1 MKHYRDFNKE
11 HFLSKFMN
19 QGFYLIDVVKCPIDK
34 LPKDEKEKAIVSC
47 TQYLRNEVD
56 SLIFNRIIVIGKSS
70 FRIVRRSLDPSFDPV
85 VISLPFG
92 SQRNV
97 EDYMSELKR
106 NLIYHGYVHD
116 ESGGLHAK
124 NTC

>member
-34 LPKDEKEKAIVSC
+34 LPKDEKEEAIVSC

-70 FRIVRRSLDPSFDPV
+70 FRIVRRSLILALIPSLSPYRSV
-85 VISLPFG
+85 
-92 SQRNV
+92 RR
-97 EDYMSELKR
+97 EMLK
-106 NLIYHGYVHD
+106 
-116 ESGGLHAK
+116 
-124 NTC
+124 TT